1 MLYKQLDP
9 LSVRRFL
16 ALIVNQFSAG
26 FGTSSEMTKHSLF
39 KRGVL
44 QESGEGVTT
53 MFQMK

>member
-9 LSVRRFL
+9 LSVCRFL
-16 ALIVNQFSAG
+16 ALIVNQFSTG

-44 QESGEGVTT
+44 QEGGEGVTT